1 MTKFTNIL
9 NTRILL
15 SAATILA
22 AMTLVIG
29 ATFAFFSDTET
40 SANNQFVAGDID
52 LQIDNTSYAL
62 DFNIP
67 GFVNPTGAFVANP
80 ANTWTQKDLTTLEKF
95 FNFTDL
101 KPGDYGEDTISVHVG
116 SNDAWVCA
124 AARITTDQ
132 DNSCTEPELADDAT
146 CVAPATNGELDNAVE
161 FAFWADDGD
170 NVLEVDEASDIFL
183 SGPLSGLGTAGQ
195 IALADSAGSIVPGEG
210 PIPGDSTFFIGKIW
224 CFGDLTPNPVAEGAN
239 TPTQGTGFTCN
250 GTAINNA
257 AQTDSVVGDL
267 QFFAVQARN
276 NAQFTCASWNPVW
289 NTPPTPTLTPV
300 PTGL

>member
-15 SAATILA
+15 SGATILA
-22 AMTLVIG
+22 ALALVVG
-29 ATFAFFSDTET
+29 GTFAFFSDTET
-40 SANNQFVAGDID
+40 SNDNTFVAGDID

-67 GFVNPTGAFVANP
+67 NYPSPTGVLVANP
-80 ANTWTQKDLTTLEKF
+80 ANTWAMKDLTTLEKF

-124 AARITTDQ
+124 AARLTTDQ
-132 DNSCTEPELADDAT
+132 DNSCTEPELADDPT
-146 CVAPATNGELDNAVE
+146 CVAPATNGELDSEVE
-161 FAFWADDGD
+161 FAFWSDDGD
-170 NVLEVDEASDIFL
+170 NVFEQDETIFL
-183 SGPLSGLGTAGQ
+183 QGPLSGLGTAGQ
-195 IALADSAGSIVPGEG
+195 IALADSTGSIVPGDG

-224 CFGDLTPNPVAEGAN
+224 CFGDLTPAPVVQSAN
-239 TPTQGTGFTCN
+239 SPLTNTGFTCS
-250 GTAINNA
+250 GTLVNNA

-276 NAQFTCASWNPVW
+276 NAAFTCSSWTPVW
-289 NTPPTPTLTPV
+289 TTPPTPS
-300 PTGL
+300 PTGLPN